1 MEETTTPHFWSGLNY
16 NFLPAILTQGVNY
29 TEIILL
35 HILEAGV
42 CFIKCISPAF
52 SLGHISRCGQKRTV
66 FSSSLSHLSLPP
78 ISFALPSPH
87 SCSRAPALTHVF
99 THLLFHS
106 HFSCSLSLLLIFTSL
121 LSSFLFP
128 FPTLPCLNFPRWNFS
143 HILWKLDAN
152 NEFSDNSRHI
162 RAHKNNS
169 IELCINAQSWKLRK
183 CHCSCKNFVL
193 YI

>member
-87 SCSRAPALTHVF
+87 SCSRAPALTH
-99 THLLFHS
+99 FHTLA
-106 HFSCSLSLLLIFTSL
+106 FSLSFLLLSFPAAYFHLPSL
-121 LSSFLFP
+121 SFP
-128 FPTLPCLNFPRWNFS
+128 FPFSYLTLSEFPTVKFFS
-143 HILWKLDAN
+143 HFM
-152 NEFSDNSRHI
+152 EI
-162 RAHKNNS
+162 R
-169 IELCINAQSWKLRK
+169 
-183 CHCSCKNFVL
+183 CK
-193 YI
+193 